1 MLYFFNFLYYTDAGS
16 TFFVL
21 FMYLLHLHDN
31 KFLASI
37 VGLIAVMF
45 RQTNI
50 IWTVF
55 VAGLTARKK
64 LIDWIK
70 LEDSNQYER
79 RSKEDLQ
86 NNDDNVAI
94 SKIFK
99 IVINSLRKDMKI
111 FYLIIDILIASLFY
125 IITILIFLGFVYIN
139 EGIVVGDRSHHTACV
154 NFPQMFYFISF
165 TSVFAFPYIIT
176 PSKIMSF
183 IKSLISH
190 YIKAFVIV
198 LISLLLIHYFTYV
211 HVYTLSDNRHFTF
224 YVWSKIYNRHYLI
237 KYLMTPLYMYS
248 YWSCLSLLGHK
259 DDIWK
264 IIFGICIVAVTVP
277 QKLLEFR
284 YFILPYL
291 IFRLNI
297 KECSWLQLSA
307 EMLLSIFINCTAV
320 YLFVNKPFKWE
331 NSMEPQRFMW

>member
-111 FYLIIDILIASLFY
+111 FYLIIDILIASFFY

-139 EGIVVGDRSHHTACV
+139 EGIVVGDRSHHTACL
-154 NFPQMFYFISF
+154 NFPQIFYFISF
-165 TSVFAFPYIIT
+165 TCVFAFPYIIT
-176 PSKIMSF
+176 PSRIMSF

-264 IIFGICIVAVTVP
+264 IIFGICIVAATVP

-284 YFILPYL
+284 YFILPYI

-297 KECSWLQLSA
+297 KEGSWLQLST

-331 NSMEPQRFMW
+331 NSMELQRFMW

>member
-94 SKIFK
+94 SKILK

-111 FYLIIDILIASLFY
+111 FYLIIDILIASFFY

-139 EGIVVGDRSHHTACV
+139 EGIVVGDRSHHTACL

-165 TSVFAFPYIIT
+165 TCVFAFPYIIT
-176 PSKIMSF
+176 PSRIMSF

-264 IIFGICIVAVTVP
+264 IIFGICIVAATIP

-284 YFILPYL
+284 YFILPYI

-297 KECSWLQLSA
+297 KEGSWLQLSA

-331 NSMEPQRFMW
+331 NSMELQRFMW

>member
-1 MLYFFNFLYYTDAGS
+1 
-16 TFFVL
+16 
-21 FMYLLHLHDN
+21 MYLLHLHDN

-94 SKIFK
+94 SKILK

-111 FYLIIDILIASLFY
+111 FYLIIDILIASFFY

-139 EGIVVGDRSHHTACV
+139 EGIVVGDRSHHTACL

-165 TSVFAFPYIIT
+165 TCVFAFPYIIT
-176 PSKIMSF
+176 PSRIMSF

-248 YWSCLSLLGHK
+248 YWSCLSL
-259 DDIWK
+259 
-264 IIFGICIVAVTVP
+264 
-277 QKLLEFR
+277 
-284 YFILPYL
+284 
-291 IFRLNI
+291 
-297 KECSWLQLSA
+297 
-307 EMLLSIFINCTAV
+307 
-320 YLFVNKPFKWE
+320 
-331 NSMEPQRFMW
+331 

>member
-111 FYLIIDILIASLFY
+111 FYLIIDILIASFFY

-139 EGIVVGDRSHHTACV
+139 EGIVVGDRSHHTACL
-154 NFPQMFYFISF
+154 NFPQIFYFISF
-165 TSVFAFPYIIT
+165 TCVFAFPYIIT
-176 PSKIMSF
+176 PSRIMSF

-264 IIFGICIVAVTVP
+264 IIFGICIVAATVP

-284 YFILPYL
+284 YFILPYI

-297 KECSWLQLSA
+297 KEGSWLQLST
-307 EMLLSIFINCTAV
+307 EMLLSIFINCIAV

-331 NSMEPQRFMW
+331 NSMELQRFMW

>member
-1 MLYFFNFLYYTDAGS
+1 
-16 TFFVL
+16 
-21 FMYLLHLHDN
+21 MYLLHLHDN

-111 FYLIIDILIASLFY
+111 FYLIIDILIASFFY
-125 IITILIFLGFVYIN
+125 IITVLIFLGFVYIN
-139 EGIVVGDRSHHTACV
+139 EGIVVGDRSHHTACL
-154 NFPQMFYFISF
+154 NFPQIFYFISF
-165 TSVFAFPYIIT
+165 TCVFAFPYIIT
-176 PSKIMSF
+176 PSRIMSF

-211 HVYTLSDNRHFTF
+211 HVYMLSDNRHFTF

-264 IIFGICIVAVTVP
+264 IIFGICIVAATVP

-284 YFILPYL
+284 YFILPYI

-297 KECSWLQLSA
+297 KEGSWLQLSA

-331 NSMEPQRFMW
+331 NSMELQRFMW

>member
-1 MLYFFNFLYYTDAGS
+1 
-16 TFFVL
+16 
-21 FMYLLHLHDN
+21 MYLLHLHDN

-94 SKIFK
+94 SKILK

-111 FYLIIDILIASLFY
+111 FYLIIDILIASFFY

-139 EGIVVGDRSHHTACV
+139 EGIVVGDRSHHTACL

-165 TSVFAFPYIIT
+165 TCVFAFPYIIT
-176 PSKIMSF
+176 PSRIMSF

-264 IIFGICIVAVTVP
+264 IIFGICIVAATIP

-284 YFILPYL
+284 YFILPYI

-297 KECSWLQLSA
+297 KEGSWLQLSA

-331 NSMEPQRFMW
+331 NSMELQRFMW

>member
-70 LEDSNQYER
+70 LEDSNQYQR

-111 FYLIIDILIASLFY
+111 FYLIIDILIASFFY

-139 EGIVVGDRSHHTACV
+139 EGIVVGDRSHHTACL
-154 NFPQMFYFISF
+154 NFPQIFYFISF
-165 TSVFAFPYIIT
+165 TCVFAFPYIIT
-176 PSKIMSF
+176 PSRIMSF

-264 IIFGICIVAVTVP
+264 IIFGICIVAATVP

-284 YFILPYL
+284 YFILPYI

-297 KECSWLQLSA
+297 KEGSWLQLST

-331 NSMEPQRFMW
+331 NSMELQRFMW

>member
-31 KFLASI
+31 KSLASI

-70 LEDSNQYER
+70 LEDSNQYQR

-111 FYLIIDILIASLFY
+111 FYLIIDILIASFFY

-139 EGIVVGDRSHHTACV
+139 EGIVVGDRSHHTACL
-154 NFPQMFYFISF
+154 NFPQIFYFISF
-165 TSVFAFPYIIT
+165 TCVFAFPYIIT
-176 PSKIMSF
+176 PSRIMSF

-264 IIFGICIVAVTVP
+264 IIFGICIVAATVP

-284 YFILPYL
+284 YFILPYI

-297 KECSWLQLSA
+297 KEGSWLQLST

-331 NSMEPQRFMW
+331 NSMELQRFMW

>member
-64 LIDWIK
+64 MIDWIK

-86 NNDDNVAI
+86 NNSDNVAI

-111 FYLIIDILIASLFY
+111 FYLIIDILIASFFY

-139 EGIVVGDRSHHTACV
+139 EGIVVGDRSHHTACL
-154 NFPQMFYFISF
+154 NFPQIFYFISF
-165 TSVFAFPYIIT
+165 TCVFAFPYIIT
-176 PSKIMSF
+176 PSRIMSF

-264 IIFGICIVAVTVP
+264 IIFGICIVAATVP

-284 YFILPYL
+284 YFILPYI

-297 KECSWLQLSA
+297 KEGSWLQLSA

-331 NSMEPQRFMW
+331 NSMELQRFMW

>member
-94 SKIFK
+94 SKILK

-111 FYLIIDILIASLFY
+111 FYLIIDILIASFFY

-139 EGIVVGDRSHHTACV
+139 EGIVVGDRSHHTACL

-165 TSVFAFPYIIT
+165 TCVFAFPYIIT
-176 PSKIMSF
+176 PSRIMSF

-224 YVWSKIYNRHYLI
+224 YVWSKIYNRHDLI

-264 IIFGICIVAVTVP
+264 IIFGICIVAATIP

-284 YFILPYL
+284 YFILPYI

-297 KECSWLQLSA
+297 KEGSWLQLSA

-331 NSMEPQRFMW
+331 NSMELQRFMW

>member
-94 SKIFK
+94 SKILK

-111 FYLIIDILIASLFY
+111 FYLIIDILIASFFY

-139 EGIVVGDRSHHTACV
+139 EGIVVGDRSHHTACL

-165 TSVFAFPYIIT
+165 TCVFAFPYIIT
-176 PSKIMSF
+176 PSRIMSF

-264 IIFGICIVAVTVP
+264 IIFGICIVAATIP

-284 YFILPYL
+284 YFILPYI

-297 KECSWLQLSA
+297 KEGSWLQLSA
-307 EMLLSIFINCTAV
+307 EMLLSIFIDCTAV

-331 NSMEPQRFMW
+331 NSMELQRFMW

>member
-1 MLYFFNFLYYTDAGS
+1 
-16 TFFVL
+16 
-21 FMYLLHLHDN
+21 MYLLHLHDN

-94 SKIFK
+94 SKILK

-111 FYLIIDILIASLFY
+111 FYLIIDILIASFFY

-139 EGIVVGDRSHHTACV
+139 EGIVVGDRSHHTACL

-165 TSVFAFPYIIT
+165 TCVFAFPYIIT
-176 PSKIMSF
+176 PSRIMSF

-224 YVWSKIYNRHYLI
+224 YVWSKIYNRHDLI

-264 IIFGICIVAVTVP
+264 IIFGICIVAATIP

-284 YFILPYL
+284 YFILPYI

-297 KECSWLQLSA
+297 KEGSWLQLSA

-331 NSMEPQRFMW
+331 NSMELQRFMW

>member
-55 VAGLTARKK
+55 MAGLTARKK

-94 SKIFK
+94 SKILK

-111 FYLIIDILIASLFY
+111 FYLIIDILIASFFY

-139 EGIVVGDRSHHTACV
+139 EGIVVGDRSHHTACL

-165 TSVFAFPYIIT
+165 TCVFAFPYIIT
-176 PSKIMSF
+176 PSRIMSF

-264 IIFGICIVAVTVP
+264 IIFGICIVAATIP

-284 YFILPYL
+284 YFILPYI

-297 KECSWLQLSA
+297 KEGSWLQLSA

-331 NSMEPQRFMW
+331 NSMELQRFMW